1 MRLVLLLAMMALA
14 ATPSAALERQ
24 AVAGKTIVR
33 SNEYHQRFTETYHAG
48 GALTARST
56 RRDGSCCISDTG
68 RWWIQDNALCVRY
81 AHWRGGKTVCRDA
94 L

>member
-1 MRLVLLLAMMALA
+1 MRLVLPLAMALA

-33 SNEYHQRFTETYHAG
+33 SNDYRQRLTETYHADG
-48 GALTARST
+48 SLTARST

-68 RWWIQDNALCVRY
+68 RWWVQDGTLCVRY
-81 AHWRGGKTVCRDA
+81 AHWRGGKTMCRKA
-94 L
+94 P